1 MATKVILPI
10 LGNSMEEGTITRWIK
25 QEGDQISKGEPLLE
39 VMTDKANMEVEAPES
54 GILRKILAKQDETCP
69 VMATIAI
76 IGSADESIDDLITE
90 AQGGEAAAPAA
101 EESAPVAAPV
111 AAAAETP
118 AADGSRVLISPRAKK
133 LAGEN
138 GISVE
143 MLAGKGTGPSG
154 RIIEKDVEGFIEA
167 GGKGVSATPLAAKIA
182 ADKGVDLGSIT
193 GSGPRGKVTRDD
205 VLGVTAAPSVATPAA
220 APAPGEVKVVPFVGM
235 RKMIADNV
243 SKSAYTAPHVTLVLE
258 VDMTD
263 AMKLRGQIVGQC
275 EQKYGVRV
283 TFTDMIVK
291 AASTA
296 LSEYP
301 LVNASLQGNEVKMFS
316 DVNVGIAVGLDEGLV
331 VPVLRNADRKF
342 VPQIAIES
350 KALVEKARKGSLT
363 IDEMSGGTFT
373 ITNLGIFG
381 IDSFDPIITPG
392 QSSILGVCR
401 IAEKPVVVDHQVVVR
416 SMMNLCLSFDHRLL
430 DGVPA
435 AKFLNR
441 IKELLESPY
450 QLLI

>member
-1 MATKVILPI
+1 
-10 LGNSMEEGTITRWIK
+10 
-25 QEGDQISKGEPLLE
+25 
-39 VMTDKANMEVEAPES
+39 
-54 GILRKILAKQDETCP
+54 
-69 VMATIAI
+69 
-76 IGSADESIDDLITE
+76 
-90 AQGGEAAAPAA
+90 
-101 EESAPVAAPV
+101 
-111 AAAAETP
+111 
-118 AADGSRVLISPRAKK
+118 
-133 LAGEN
+133 
-138 GISVE
+138 
-143 MLAGKGTGPSG
+143 
-154 RIIEKDVEGFIEA
+154 
-167 GGKGVSATPLAAKIA
+167 
-182 ADKGVDLGSIT
+182 
-193 GSGPRGKVTRDD
+193 
-205 VLGVTAAPSVATPAA
+205 
-220 APAPGEVKVVPFVGM
+220 
-235 RKMIADNV
+235 
-243 SKSAYTAPHVTLVLE
+243 
-258 VDMTD
+258 
-263 AMKLRGQIVGQC
+263 
-275 EQKYGVRV
+275 
-283 TFTDMIVK
+283 
-291 AASTA
+291 
-296 LSEYP
+296 
-301 LVNASLQGNEVKMFS
+301 MFS